1 MNSRTTPPGPPAAVA
16 GRSEAPLLNIANAL
30 TVVRLVLVPVFIW
43 LMLRSGDAVRLA
55 AALVFALAAATDRL
69 DGQLARSRNLVT
81 SFGKIADPIADKAL
95 ISTALICLNINGS
108 LPVWVTIVILVR
120 EIGITIWRMFELRK
134 GNVVP
139 ASKGGK
145 LKTVLQTIAVTLFL
159 IPPAHIFHYPALV
172 VMLIAVV
179 VTTVTGCQYIVDSMK
194 LKKTVTGE

>member
-1 MNSRTTPPGPPAAVA
+1 MSENVSRVQRDSKVSVVNLP
-16 GRSEAPLLNIANAL
+16 NAL
-30 TVVRLVLVPVFIW
+30 TVLRLVLVPAFVVLGLQQSW
-43 LMLRSGDAVRLA
+43 SALWA
-55 AALVFALAAATDRL
+55 AFVVFAVAAITDRF
-69 DGQLARSRNLVT
+69 DGKLARSWGQIT
-81 SFGKIADPIADKAL
+81 DFGRIADPIADKAL